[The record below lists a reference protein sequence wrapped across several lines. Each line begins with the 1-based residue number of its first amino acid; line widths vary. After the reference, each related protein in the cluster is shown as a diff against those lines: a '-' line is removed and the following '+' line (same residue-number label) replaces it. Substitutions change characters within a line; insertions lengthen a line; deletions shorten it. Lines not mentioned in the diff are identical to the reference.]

1 MANVIVTEKVIFN
14 VAQLLKEPVGAT
26 RNIDVDADLQDLVT
40 DTELNQ
46 SPDRP
51 RVSLTGPLRLMHVTD
66 GVLVQGDLSAV
77 VMMPCVRCLEPVKVP
92 LSVTVEETFEPT
104 IDVITGQSVRPEEK
118 DRALWI
124 NEHHILDLQ
133 EVLRQ
138 NVLVAIPVHV
148 VCRPDCRGLCV
159 TCGKNLNEGDCD
171 CKTEP
176 DPRWAALQELLEN
189 TKDQEK

>member
-1 MANVIVTEKVIFN
+1 MANTTVTESTLFN

-26 RNIDVDADLQDLVT
+26 RHNLVDTDLRGLVPEAEIDESAAEASVPVT
-40 DTELNQ
+40 G
-46 SPDRP
+46 
-51 RVSLTGPLRLMHVTD
+51 SLRFMHVTD
-66 GVLVQGDLSAV
+66 GVLVQGDLKAAV
-77 VMMPCVRCLEPVKVP
+77 TLPCVRCLEPVDLP
-92 LSVTVEETFEPT
+92 LEVLVEETFEPT
-104 IDVITGQSVRPEEK
+104 IDVITGQSVRPEEE

-124 NEHHILDLQ
+124 DEHHILDLK

-148 VCRPDCRGLCV
+148 VCRPDCRGLCA

-171 CKTEP
+171 CTTEP

-189 TKDQEK
+189 TKDKGR